1 MHARMRGNGLKLHQ
15 GRFGLDIETFLLR
28 RSNNTLTWAA
38 QGGDQAPRTT
48 QGSGWDG
55 LTVDLNDLRGLFYP
69 QWSHNSVCHA
79 ARPQK
84 LQVCVS
90 HQNLFAKLSCL
101 LNQSCLALQ
110 RSPQPLQTG
119 DRKDQSCKAQ
129 QMWEAFGFLH
139 TPASPSEL
147 LHGACL
153 QVLKAKQRFSLHRK
167 QDNRTVEHS
176 PWPTCY
182 SLIQKCKQLSWYV
195 WHYPNQALR
204 WRAAIGAVLHTQH
217 SFAH

>member
-119 DRKDQSCKAQ
+119 DRRTKA
-129 QMWEAFGFLH
+129 AK
-139 TPASPSEL
+139 PSTCGRHL
-147 LHGACL
+147 DFYTHQHPL
-153 QVLKAKQRFSLHRK
+153 VNYF
-167 QDNRTVEHS
+167 VEHACKYSRLSKGS
-176 PWPTCY
+176 PYTGSKITVQWN
-182 SLIQKCKQLSWYV
+182 IAHGQ
-195 WHYPNQALR
+195 H
-204 WRAAIGAVLHTQH
+204 AIP
-217 SFAH
+217 